1 MLLFFYL
8 MAFIPIGIGL
18 VLYIKN
24 KNITWQEWIAGS
36 VVALLTAVIFQYI
49 AIAGMTSDV
58 ETWSGEITATSRY
71 GAWTERYR
79 QSHTRTVGSG
89 KNQRTETYYT
99 TEYDYHPE
107 HWTVTRSFG
116 NGHEDTKSVD
126 EDTYKEIF
134 ANFGSQINE
143 TETQGTHHFGGTKS
157 SGDNRIYITYNNTSY
172 DYPVTKQVSFENRV
186 KAAPS
191 LFSFPKVPT
200 NITVFEW
207 PKNEDW
213 MSSGRLLGTA
223 AERIPIRT
231 LDLMNT
237 RIGYRKKVNVIIVGF
252 DKNAPSDYGHW
263 QEAAWI
269 GGKKNDLV
277 LCFKEGDGRKA
288 ASSYVFGWTESEYC
302 KKNLQTLLITHPINK
317 DIIPLIE
324 KEIVTSYKVKDWSK
338 FDYITVEPPRWSYIV
353 YIFVIFG
360 TQTGLYVYF
369 HKNEYTQNNREYNY
383 RRYRR

>member
-1 MLLFFYL
+1 

-18 VLYIKN
+18 ALYVKN
-24 KNITWQEWIAGS
+24 KNITWQEWIIGS
-36 VVALLTAVIFQYI
+36 VAALLTAGIFQYI
-49 AIAGMTSDV
+49 AISGMTADV

-143 TETQGTHHFGGTKS
+143 TETQGAHHFGGTKS

-237 RIGYRKKVNVIIVGF
+237 RIGFRKKVNVIIVGF
-252 DKNAPSDYGHW
+252 DKNAPNDYGHW

-277 LCFKEGDGRKA
+277 LCFKEGEGKLA

-369 HKNEYTQNNREYNY
+369 HRNEYTQTNREYNY
-383 RRYRR
+383 RNRYRY